1 MILNPQDVEVEKS
14 AKTQDQG
21 AICLS
26 ECASD
31 FIAPLPKTVLPTNK
45 RKKLK
50 MNGSGGF
57 SDGLRDAGKRY
68 FLVML
73 RDHLKRSLSTAE
85 SVCLHQS
92 ENQEDFTVHK
102 TTDFH
107 KALSQWKRRPPT
119 VNYAESSSLLLFKC
133 KIIWNQGHTV
143 IKWI

>member
-1 MILNPQDVEVEKS
+1 MEVGEVS
-14 AKTQDQG
+14 N
-21 AICLS
+21 
-26 ECASD
+26 E
-31 FIAPLPKTVLPTNK
+31 
-45 RKKLK
+45 
-50 MNGSGGF
+50 NGSGGF

>member
-1 MILNPQDVEVEKS
+1 MSRLRNQ
-14 AKTQDQG
+14 QH
-21 AICLS
+21 
-26 ECASD
+26 

-45 RKKLK
+45 RKEPKIDSEEE
-50 MNGSGGF
+50 MSNENGSGGF
-57 SDGLRDAGKRY
+57 SDGLRDAVKE
-68 FLVML
+68 
-73 RDHLKRSLSTAE
+73 SLSTAE
-85 SVCLHQS
+85 SFCLHQS